1 MHTGIHGGGTGNIQH
16 SHAMVYGLLRAIP
29 GDYRVVTPPS
39 ARRVRVPANLT
50 PASGRRTTRLHRSQP
65 QALVLRSVAA
75 TLTQQS
81 ALDRLVKCRRGDRVY
96 VPGPISPRT
105 SLPPP
110 SLGPSSGA
118 VETGRVSLGL
128 QRGGL

>member
-81 ALDRLVKCRRGDRVY
+81 ALDRLVKCRRRDPVC
-96 VPGPISPRT
+96 SPR
-105 SLPPP
+105 PPPPPPAFAPP
-110 SLGPSSGA
+110 SL
-118 VETGRVSLGL
+118 R
-128 QRGGL
+128 